1 MQARDFRLKGLDRQ
15 PLLQSQLPERLA
27 RLCRRGER
35 LRESWDINALALLV
49 EDAARLAGLCR
60 ELGAQRLAGRL
71 DALHANTSPLLE
83 PPRRP
88 DRATET
94 QIAEALAVVTSERH
108 GEDANLARGT
118 QDINVAGPTREYG
131 FPLLVVPPR
140 DYVQRLRA
148 SFAAAATVEAPTPTI
163 PAAVDAT
170 ALADP
175 GPKTSEAPAERA
187 GEPYRVLIVEDDRS
201 QLLFADS
208 ILRHAGMQTC
218 TAADA
223 VEALDALDRFEPEL
237 ILLDLHMPDCDG
249 LDLTALIRQRAAFAA
264 TPIVFLSG
272 DHDARKHAEALRGGG
287 DAFMTKPVRPQQL
300 IEALGEHV
308 EQARRRR
315 RTDQARAAAPRGLR
329 SCEQLL
335 RVLSDCL
342 AMDDAG
348 TRNGGL
354 LLFAPVKG
362 ASLQARA
369 GSARFGQLFGE
380 LAARLAAHAGADDLV
395 AVDPAGRLLLL
406 NPDREAGLLEAYA
419 LTLRDRLALE
429 RVDAGDGAH
438 EAIGFD
444 VGICPFVAGAR
455 RADGMRHAAQDAID
469 RGRAAG
475 RSGVFSVRD
484 AAALIDPELLERI
497 RAALDGDGFSLLFQP
512 IVALRGEEREQ
523 FQALLRL
530 RGADGHVYAAAE
542 IVPAAVQAGL
552 IDAIDRWVLARC
564 IDLIAAQTQEGRTPR
579 LFVNQS
585 LESVHDAALPAWLGG
600 LLRERGVAGDAISLE
615 LRAADAAAAQPE
627 VERHAEALRAFG
639 VGLALSGFESGA
651 TGERL
656 LALPVDFVKIS
667 PRYLRS
673 SAEGAAEELRALVER
688 VHDAGKRV
696 IAPHV
701 EDARGVAALWT
712 AGIDFVQGNFVQ
724 HADHELAFDFHASVT

>member
-35 LRESWDINALALLV
+35 LRESWDINALTLLV
-49 EDAARLAGLCR
+49 EDATRLAGLCR

-71 DALHANTSPLLE
+71 DALHTNTAPLLE

-88 DRATET
+88 DRATEAL
-94 QIAEALAVVTSERH
+94 IAEALAAVAGERH
-108 GEDANLARGT
+108 GEDASLARGT
-118 QDINVAGPTREYG
+118 QEITLAGPTRECG

-148 SFAAAATVEAPTPTI
+148 SFAPAAANEAPETMP
-163 PAAVDAT
+163 VLDAS
-170 ALADP
+170 ALASP
-175 GPKTSEAPAERA
+175 MQPANEPPLERT

-223 VEALDALDRFEPEL
+223 VEALDALDSFEPEL

-315 RTDQARAAAPRGLR
+315 RAAEAKAAAPRGLR
-329 SCEQLL
+329 SCEHLL
-335 RVLSDCL
+335 RTLSDCL
-342 AMDDAG
+342 AMDDAA

-354 LLFAPVKG
+354 LLFSPAKG
-362 ASLQARA
+362 TSLQARA
-369 GSARFGQLFGE
+369 GSARSAQLFGE

-395 AVDPAGRLLLL
+395 AVDPAGRLLLF
-406 NPDREAGLLEAYA
+406 NPDREANLLEAYA
-419 LTLRDRLALE
+419 LNLRDRIAHE
-429 RVDAGDGAH
+429 RVNDADGTH
-438 EAIGFD
+438 EPIGFD
-444 VGICPFVAGAR
+444 VGICPFIAGAR
-455 RADGMRHAAQDAID
+455 RADSMRHAAQDAID
-469 RGRAAG
+469 RGRAVG

-484 AAALIDPELLERI
+484 AAALIDPELLDRI
-497 RAALDGDGFSLLFQP
+497 RAALDGNGFSLLFQP

-542 IVPAAVQAGL
+542 IVPAAVQSGL
-552 IDAIDRWVLARC
+552 IDAIDRWVLAYC
-564 IDLIAAQTQEGRTPR
+564 INLIAAQKQEGRAPR

-585 LESVHDAALPAWLGG
+585 LESVQDRSLPAWLGG

-615 LRAADAAAAQPE
+615 LRAADAAAALPA
-627 VERHAEALRAFG
+627 VERHAESLRAFG
-639 VGLALSGFESGA
+639 VGLTLSGFESGTA
-651 TGERL
+651 GELL
-656 LALPVDFVKIS
+656 LALPADFVKIS

-701 EDARGVAALWT
+701 EDARGVATLWT

>member
-35 LRESWDINALALLV
+35 LRESWDINALAMLV
-49 EDAARLAGLCR
+49 EDTARLAGLCR
-60 ELGAQRLAGRL
+60 ELGAQRLADRL
-71 DALHANTSPLLE
+71 DALHANASPLLE

-94 QIAEALAVVTSERH
+94 QIAEALAAVTRERH

-118 QDINVAGPTREYG
+118 QDITIAGPTRECG

-140 DYVQRLRA
+140 EYVQRQRA
-148 SFAAAATVEAPTPTI
+148 AYAANEAPAAAMP
-163 PAAVDAT
+163 AVDAA
-170 ALADP
+170 ALANP
-175 GPKTSEAPAERA
+175 TQAANAPPLEAPA
-187 GEPYRVLIVEDDRS
+187 EPYRVLIVEDDRS

-223 VEALDALDRFEPEL
+223 VEALDALDSFEPEL

-315 RTDQARAAAPRGLR
+315 RADRAKAAAPRGLR

-335 RVLSDCL
+335 RTLADCL

-354 LLFAPVKG
+354 LVFSPAKG
-362 ASLQARA
+362 TSPQARA
-369 GSARFGQLFGE
+369 GTARSAQLFGE
-380 LAARLAAHAGADDLV
+380 LAARLAMHAGADDLV
-395 AVDPAGRLLLL
+395 AADPGGRLLLL
-406 NPDREAGLLEAYA
+406 NQDREAGLLEAYA
-419 LTLRDRLALE
+419 LTLRDRLSLE
-429 RVDAGDGAH
+429 RVDDADGTH

-455 RADGMRHAAQDAID
+455 RADSMRHAAQDAID

-475 RSGVFSVRD
+475 RGGGVFSVRD
-484 AAALIDPELLERI
+484 AATLIDPELLERI
-497 RAALDGDGFSLLFQP
+497 RAALEGDGFSLLFQP

-564 IDLIAAQTQEGRTPR
+564 VDLIAAQTQEGRAPR

-585 LESVHDAALPAWLGG
+585 LESVHDASLPAWLHG

-615 LRAADAAAAQPE
+615 LRAADAAEALPA

-651 TGERL
+651 AGERL
-656 LALPVDFVKIS
+656 LALPADFVKIS

-688 VHDAGKRV
+688 AHDAGKRV

-701 EDARGVAALWT
+701 EDARGVAALWA